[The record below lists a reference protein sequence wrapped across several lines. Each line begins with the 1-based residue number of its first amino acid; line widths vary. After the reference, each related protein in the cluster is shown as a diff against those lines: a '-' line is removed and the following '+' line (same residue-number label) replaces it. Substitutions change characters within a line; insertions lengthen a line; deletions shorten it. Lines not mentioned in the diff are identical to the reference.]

1 MRRRTP
7 APLTKHA
14 YVWPMQRV
22 VAMKTLIFV
31 LSLCLAG
38 CGGGG
43 SGDSAPIS
51 SPPAQV
57 KAISNL
63 TAFMGDSITARW
75 NLGAYDQNPTLN
87 FGVAGDTTPMML
99 ARFNDVLAAQPGV
112 VVILGGIN
120 DFVEIGLDGTSIDS
134 IKAMAQQ
141 ASAAG
146 VRVVICSVM
155 PQDATFNPAT
165 FAQIEAFNQQLI
177 TLAQANGY
185 LYADY
190 YDAFLNP
197 DGSLNTSLLNAD
209 ELHPNDAGYA
219 AMWKVLA
226 PLLVEDIG

>member
-1 MRRRTP
+1 
-7 APLTKHA
+7 
-14 YVWPMQRV
+14 
-22 VAMKTLIFV
+22 MKTLIFV
-31 LSLCLAG
+31 LALVLAG

-43 SGDSAPIS
+43 SGGSA
-51 SPPAQV
+51 PPAQV
-57 KAISNL
+57 KAVSNL

-87 FGVAGDTTPMML
+87 FGVSGDTTVEML

-120 DFVEIGLDGTSIDS
+120 DFVLLGDAGTNTDS

-141 ASAAG
+141 AKAAG
-146 VRVVICSVM
+146 IKVILCSVM

-165 FAQIEAFNQQLI
+165 IAQIEAFNQQLI

-197 DGSLNTSLLNAD
+197 DGSLNTSLFIAD
-209 ELHPNDAGYA
+209 DLHPNDAGYA
-219 AMWKVLA
+219 VMWKVLA
-226 PLLVEDIG
+226 PLLGEYLPAD